1 MGDVPG
7 SYDHLLDTVLPSS
20 LPSKIYRVCTW
31 GANQMQPLASWTLEV
46 DATFAFREEAG
57 APPLPSP
64 TVNFVE
70 IMFDSFNKANLY

>member
-1 MGDVPG
+1 
-7 SYDHLLDTVLPSS
+7 
-20 LPSKIYRVCTW
+20 
-31 GANQMQPLASWTLEV
+31 MQPLASWTLEV